1 MNEPADCFAPIRAT
15 YRLQFHRLFTFR
27 DAMQLVPYLAALGI
41 SHIYASPIMEARP
54 GSTHGYDII
63 DHTRLNPEI
72 GTEADFRALLDALHT
87 RGMGL
92 ILDFVPNHM
101 GIGSDNAWWHDILE
115 WGRESPFA
123 AYFDINWD
131 AIRTDLKGRVLLPIL
146 GDHYGLILEKG
157 EIALRFD
164 AETGSFNAWYFEH
177 RFPISPRCY
186 AMILAS
192 GGEPLASLTAEFRA
206 LDEFRSDGARERA
219 AELKQ
224 WLVERAREPGFA
236 GGIENA
242 LRRFTGQ
249 PSDPA
254 SFERLHELL
263 EMQAYRIA
271 YWRVAA
277 EEINYR
283 RFFNINELAGL
294 RIELPELFEKTHR
307 LVFSLIERG
316 DVQGLRI
323 DHIDGLFDP
332 KTYCEQLQERFAARL
347 YVLVEKILARYEA
360 LPPWPIAGS
369 TGYDFINQVLAIF
382 VDPDGETPMTRLY
395 RRFANSADSYDDVL
409 YACKKRITRVNLAS
423 EVNVLANEFHRLSM
437 RNWRTRDFTLNGM
450 LSALEEVIAAF
461 PVYRTYVS
469 RAGASPD
476 DHRYIEWALA
486 QAKKRWRAQD
496 LSIFDFFHAVLSGG
510 LANRQP
516 HAEAEEAL
524 RVAMHFQQVTGPV
537 MAKAAEDTAFY
548 RYFRLLP
555 LNEVGGDPRRFGMSV
570 AAFHHLTQE
579 RARSWPRAMVTTA
592 THDTKRGEDG
602 RVRLALLSEIP
613 RDWGRRVAQW
623 VRLNRSRR
631 SEIDGEIV
639 PDRNVEYLFY
649 QALIGA
655 WPPGLDPSDT
665 EGMESLAERLET
677 YMIKAVREGKQH
689 SSWSNPDA
697 AYEAAL
703 QRFVH
708 MVLDATRTNPF
719 LVEFHSFVE
728 SLARLGAIN
737 SLSQLVLKLT
747 VPGVPDIYQ
756 GGELWDF
763 SLVDPDNRRPVDW
776 NARLVLF
783 DEIVCASV
791 GDLARGWQ
799 DGREKLFCVRR
810 LLELR
815 RWHPELF
822 AEGDF
827 QPLEVDG
834 ERSNHL
840 CAFAR
845 NYAGE
850 AVVCA
855 VPRLVHQLY
864 RGAAGNPDWGTTEI
878 CVPPQREWQNVFT
891 GCRIHGQDRVRA
903 ADLFADFP
911 VCVLVAG
918 PRASE
923 SLDEADAA
931 KRDYISVDTSLGMS
945 RGIPGYPGGLPRG
958 SAGEAGPVPPRPLP
972 SRWAPAEDTRTYC
985 AEAATGSEL
994 SIFAQKRRLL

>member
-1 MNEPADCFAPIRAT
+1 
-15 YRLQFHRLFTFR
+15 
-27 DAMQLVPYLAALGI
+27 V
-41 SHIYASPIMEARP
+41 
-54 GSTHGYDII
+54 
-63 DHTRLNPEI
+63 
-72 GTEADFRALLDALHT
+72 
-87 RGMGL
+87 
-92 ILDFVPNHM
+92 
-101 GIGSDNAWWHDILE
+101 
-115 WGRESPFA
+115 
-123 AYFDINWD
+123 
-131 AIRTDLKGRVLLPIL
+131 L

-164 AETGSFNAWYFEH
+164 AEAGSFSAWYFEH
-177 RFPISPRCY
+177 RFPISPRRY
-186 AMILAS
+186 AVILEA
-192 GGEPLASLTAEFRA
+192 GGEPLASLAGEFRA
-206 LDEFRSDGARERA
+206 LDECRADNARARA
-219 AELKQ
+219 AELQ
-224 WLVERAREPGFA
+224 HWLVERAREPGFA
-236 GGIENA
+236 RRIENA
-242 LRRFTGQ
+242 LGHFAGQ
-249 PSDPA
+249 PGDLA
-254 SFERLHELL
+254 TFERLHGLL
-263 EMQAYRIA
+263 ETQAYRVA

-294 RIELPELFEKTHR
+294 RMELPELFEKTHR

-332 KTYCEQLQERFAARL
+332 KAYCEQLQKFDRPL
-347 YVLVEKILARYEA
+347 YILVEKILARYEA
-360 LPPWPIAGS
+360 LPPWAIAGS
-369 TGYDFINQVLAIF
+369 TGYDFVNQVLAIF
-382 VDPDGETPMTRLY
+382 VDAGAETPMTRLY
-395 RRFANSADSYDDVL
+395 RRFANSADSFDDVL
-409 YACKKRITRVNLAS
+409 YACKKRIVRVNLAS

-469 RAGASPD
+469 REGASSD
-476 DHRYIEWALA
+476 DHRYIDWALA
-486 QAKKRWRAQD
+486 QAKKRWRVED
-496 LSIFDFFHAVLSGG
+496 LSIFDFLQAVLSGQ
-510 LANRQP
+510 LTDLQP
-516 HAEAEEAL
+516 HTGADEAL

-592 THDTKRGEDG
+592 THDTKRGEDA
-602 RVRLALLSEIP
+602 RVRLALLSEMP
-613 RDWGRRVAQW
+613 REWGRRVAQW

-631 SEIDGEIV
+631 SEIGGEIV

-649 QALIGA
+649 QSLLGA
-655 WPPGLDPSDT
+655 WPPGLDPSDMD
-665 EGMESLAERLET
+665 GMKYLGDRLET

-776 NARLVLF
+776 TARRALLDESACNSVADLV
-783 DEIVCASV
+783 
-791 GDLARGWQ
+791 RGWQ

-815 RWHPELF
+815 RQYSQLF
-822 AEGDF
+822 AEGDY

-834 ERSNHL
+834 ERSNHV

-845 NYAGE
+845 NYNGT
-850 AVVCA
+850 AVVSA
-855 VPRLVHQLY
+855 VPRLIHQLY
-864 RGAAGNPDWGTTEI
+864 RDTGGSAAWGTAE
-878 CVPPQREWQNVFT
+878 VYLPPGRDWQNVFT
-891 GCRIHGQDRVRA
+891 GCGIQGQDRVRA

-911 VCVLVAG
+911 VCVLMAG
-918 PRASE
+918 PRSSE
-923 SLDEADAA
+923 S
-931 KRDYISVDTSLGMS
+931 
-945 RGIPGYPGGLPRG
+945 
-958 SAGEAGPVPPRPLP
+958 
-972 SRWAPAEDTRTYC
+972 
-985 AEAATGSEL
+985 
-994 SIFAQKRRLL
+994 

>member
-1 MNEPADCFAPIRAT
+1 MSGVPDSFTAIRAT
-15 YRLQFHRLFTFR
+15 YRLQFHNLFTFR
-27 DAMQLVPYLAALGI
+27 DGVQLVPYLAALGI
-41 SHIYASPIMEARP
+41 SHVYASPIMEARP

-63 DHTRLNPEI
+63 DHNRLNPEI

-87 RGMGL
+87 HGMGL
-92 ILDFVPNHM
+92 IIDLVPNHM
-101 GIGSDNAWWHDILE
+101 GIGSDNAWWLDVLE

-131 AIRTDLKGRVLLPIL
+131 AIRPDLKGRVLLPVL
-146 GDHYGLILEKG
+146 GDHYGLILERG

-164 AETGSFNAWYFEH
+164 AGAGSFSAWYFEH

-186 AMILAS
+186 AIILEA
-192 GGEPLASLTAEFRA
+192 GGQPLASLAGEFRA
-206 LDEFRSDGARERA
+206 LDEFRADSARERA
-219 AELKQ
+219 VELKQ

-242 LRRFTGQ
+242 LRRFTGE
-249 PSDPA
+249 SGNPA
-254 SFERLHELL
+254 SFGRLHDLL

-294 RIELPELFEKTHR
+294 RVELPELFEKTHR

-323 DHIDGLFDP
+323 DHVDGLFDP
-332 KTYCEQLQERFAARL
+332 KAYCQQLQQQFDAPL

-382 VDPDGETPMTRLY
+382 VDSGGETAMTRLY
-395 RRFANSADSYDDVL
+395 RRFANGMDSFDDVL
-409 YACKKRITRVNLAS
+409 YACKKRIARVNLAS

-437 RNWRTRDFTLNGM
+437 RNWRTRDFTSNGM

-469 RAGASPD
+469 REGASAD

-486 QAKKRWRAQD
+486 QAKKRWRVQD
-496 LSIFDFFHAVLSGG
+496 LSIFDFLRAVLSGRPADPQ
-510 LANRQP
+510 L
-516 HAEAEEAL
+516 HAEAKEAL

-602 RVRLALLSEIP
+602 RVRLALLSEMP

-649 QALIGA
+649 QSLLGA
-655 WPPGLDPSDT
+655 WPPGLDPSDV
-665 EGMESLAERLET
+665 EGMKSLSERLEV
-677 YMIKAVREGKQH
+677 YMIKAVREGKQQ

-728 SLARLGAIN
+728 SVARLGAIN

-776 NARLVLF
+776 KARRVLL
-783 DEIVCASV
+783 DEIACASGV
-791 GDLARGWQ
+791 GLARSWQ
-799 DGREKLFCVRR
+799 DGREKLFVARR

-822 AEGDF
+822 AEGDYL
-827 QPLEVDG
+827 PLEAEG
-834 ERSNHL
+834 ERSSHV

-845 NYAGE
+845 NHGGE
-850 AVVCA
+850 VVVAA
-855 VPRLVHQLY
+855 VPRLVLQLY
-864 RGAAGNPDWGTTEI
+864 WGGAGSAAWGATEV
-878 CVPPQREWQNVFT
+878 CLPPGREWQNVFT
-891 GCRIHGQDRVRA
+891 GGKFDGRDRVRA
-903 ADLFADFP
+903 SDLFADFP
-911 VCVLVAG
+911 VCVLIAG
-918 PRASE
+918 PRAS
-923 SLDEADAA
+923 A
-931 KRDYISVDTSLGMS
+931 I
-945 RGIPGYPGGLPRG
+945 
-958 SAGEAGPVPPRPLP
+958 
-972 SRWAPAEDTRTYC
+972 C
-985 AEAATGSEL
+985 TG
-994 SIFAQKRRLL
+994 

>member
-1 MNEPADCFAPIRAT
+1 MSGSPDRFSSIRAT
-15 YRLQFHRLFTFR
+15 YRLQFHSRFTFR
-27 DAMQLVPYLAALGI
+27 DATRLVPYLAALGI

-63 DHTRLNPEI
+63 DHNRLNPEI
-72 GTEADFRALLDALHT
+72 GTEADFRALVDALHMH
-87 RGMGL
+87 GMGL

-101 GIGSDNAWWHDILE
+101 GIGSDNAWWLDVLE

-123 AYFDINWD
+123 GYFDINWD
-131 AIRTDLKGRVLLPIL
+131 AVRSDLKGRVLLPVL

-157 EIALRFD
+157 EIGLRFD
-164 AETGSFNAWYFEH
+164 AEAGSFSAWYFDH

-186 AMILAS
+186 AIILAA
-192 GGEPLASLTAEFRA
+192 GGESLASLASEFRA
-206 LDEFRSDGARERA
+206 LDEFRADNARERA
-219 AELKQ
+219 AELRQ

-236 GGIENA
+236 AGIENS
-242 LRRFTGQ
+242 LRRFRGE
-249 PSDPA
+249 PGDPA
-254 SFERLHELL
+254 SFEQLHDLL

-283 RFFNINELAGL
+283 RFFNINDLAGL
-294 RIELPELFEKTHR
+294 RMELPELFETAHR

-332 KTYCEQLQERFAARL
+332 KAYCEQLQQKFDAPL
-347 YVLVEKILARYEA
+347 YVLVEKILARYET
-360 LPPWPIAGS
+360 LPAWPIAGS

-382 VDPDGETPMTRLY
+382 VDPAGERAMTRLY
-395 RRFANSADSYDDVL
+395 RRFANATDSFDDVL
-409 YACKKRITRVNLAS
+409 YASKKRITRVNLAS
-423 EVNVLANEFHRLSM
+423 EVNVLAGEFHLLSM

-469 RAGASPD
+469 RENPSAD

-486 QAKKRWRAQD
+486 QAKKRWRVED
-496 LSIFDFFHAVLSGG
+496 RSVFDFLHAVLTG
-510 LANRQP
+510 QP
-516 HAEAEEAL
+516 ADPQLCDGADEVL

-592 THDTKRGEDG
+592 THDTKRGEDS

-631 SEIDGEIV
+631 SEIDDEIV

-649 QALIGA
+649 QSLLGA
-655 WPPGLDPSDT
+655 WPPGLGPSNM
-665 EGMESLAERLET
+665 EGMKSLAERLKA

-703 QRFVH
+703 ERFVH
-708 MVLDATRTNPF
+708 LVLDATRTNPF
-719 LVEFHSFVE
+719 LAEFYTFVE

-763 SLVDPDNRRPVDW
+763 SLVDPDNRGPVDW
-776 NARLVLF
+776 SARRILLG
-783 DEIVCASV
+783 EIADASAA
-791 GDLARGWQ
+791 DLARGWQ
-799 DGREKLFCVRR
+799 DGREKLFVIRR

-815 RWHPELF
+815 RWHSQLF
-822 AEGDF
+822 AEGDY
-827 QPLEVDG
+827 QPLEADG
-834 ERSNHL
+834 ERSSYVCAFSRNHL
-840 CAFAR
+840 
-845 NYAGE
+845 GE
-850 AVVCA
+850 TVVAA
-855 VPRLVHQLY
+855 VPRLVYQLY
-864 RGAAGNPDWGTTEI
+864 PDGAGNAAWGATEI
-878 CVPPQREWQNVFT
+878 PLPPGREWQDVFT
-891 GCRIHGQDRVRA
+891 GRRFYGEDRVQLS
-903 ADLFADFP
+903 DLFADFP
-911 VCVLVAG
+911 VCVLIA
-918 PRASE
+918 E
-923 SLDEADAA
+923 
-931 KRDYISVDTSLGMS
+931 
-945 RGIPGYPGGLPRG
+945 
-958 SAGEAGPVPPRPLP
+958 PPTH
-972 SRWAPAEDTRTYC
+972 EIC
-985 AEAATGSEL
+985 
-994 SIFAQKRRLL
+994 FQ